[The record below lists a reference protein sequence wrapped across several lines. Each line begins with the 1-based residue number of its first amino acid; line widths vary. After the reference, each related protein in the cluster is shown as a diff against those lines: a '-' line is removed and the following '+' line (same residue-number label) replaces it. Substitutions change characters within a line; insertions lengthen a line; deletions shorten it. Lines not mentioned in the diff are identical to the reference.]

1 VSPQLLE
8 ISSSARYVEQTDIL
22 SNNGRAM
29 AKTSSSKSATP
40 AAKSAPGIA
49 KLTRGGRTGG
59 FGESNARFE
68 AVMQAARQAG
78 LLRGKGGRI
87 GGRVSPVLV
96 RQAKRQTGIEADT
109 DLIEFALATVAL
121 EDNFAQAFRTSRG
134 KVDPELKLGF

>member
-1 VSPQLLE
+1 V
-8 ISSSARYVEQTDIL
+8 
-22 SNNGRAM
+22 
-29 AKTSSSKSATP
+29 AKTSSGKSVTP
-40 AAKSAPGIA
+40 AAKSPMGIA
-49 KLTRGGRTGG
+49 KLMREGRTGRLG
-59 FGESNARFE
+59 VGEARFK

-78 LLRGKGGRI
+78 LLHGKGGRI

-121 EDNFAQAFRTSRG
+121 EDNFAQAFRKSRG

>member
-1 VSPQLLE
+1 
-8 ISSSARYVEQTDIL
+8 
-22 SNNGRAM
+22 M

-40 AAKSAPGIA
+40 AAKPPAGVA
-49 KLTRGGRTGG
+49 KLTRGGRTGRLG
-59 FGESNARFE
+59 VSKVRVD

-78 LLRGKGGRI
+78 FLHGKGGRI

-121 EDNFAQAFRTSRG
+121 EDDFAQAFRKSRG